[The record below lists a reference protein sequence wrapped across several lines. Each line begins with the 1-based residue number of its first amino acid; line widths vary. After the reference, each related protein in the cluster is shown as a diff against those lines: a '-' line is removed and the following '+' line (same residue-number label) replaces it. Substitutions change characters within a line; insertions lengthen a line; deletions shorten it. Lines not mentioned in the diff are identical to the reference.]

1 MNNGRMASI
10 VLGLIIVAVIVWFAF
25 GRAPDGDRPGAA
37 PPHAID
43 QSQ

>member
-10 VLGLIIVAVIVWFAF
+10 ALGVIIVAVIVWFAF
-25 GRAPDGDRPGAA
+25 GRSTDGDRPGAA